1 MAARVINLPQAMQNQ
16 VVGNK
21 TLTDAGGVA
30 QCIDQMQGFSTQD
43 ALVASTTQ
51 TQAGGT
57 VITGS
62 LSRTNSVV
70 NGSDAFTLGFQAIP
84 GRSFT
89 FINDGGNTC
98 NLFPFKGDKI
108 NDAVKDAAV
117 GIADNT
123 CSDYYC
129 PIVGLWF
136 GGATTLET

>member
-1 MAARVINLPQAMQNQ
+1 MARVINLPQAMQNQ

-21 TLTDAGGVA
+21 TLADAGGIS
-30 QCIDQMQGFSTQD
+30 QCIDQMQGYSTQD

-62 LSRTNSVV
+62 ISRTTSVV
-70 NGSDAFTLGFQAIP
+70 NGSDAFTLGFAAIP

-98 NLFPFKGDKI
+98 SLFPKSGDKI

-117 GIADNT
+117 TIADNT
-123 CSDYYC
+123 TSDYYC

-136 GGATTLET
+136 GGATSFET